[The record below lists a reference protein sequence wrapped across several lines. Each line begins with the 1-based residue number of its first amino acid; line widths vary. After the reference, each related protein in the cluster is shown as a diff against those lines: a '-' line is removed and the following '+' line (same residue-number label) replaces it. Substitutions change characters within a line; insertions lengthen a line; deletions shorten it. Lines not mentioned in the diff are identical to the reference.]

1 MNIDHVVL
9 WVSNP
14 RNSLDFYVN
23 TVGMR
28 PVRQQEFEAG
38 TAAFPSV
45 RLSDTTILD
54 LMNTDML
61 SDVQEFTGGGDGGGA
76 PINHI
81 CLSMNVEDYL
91 ALRSRLT
98 TQGVKLTSGS
108 EQAFGARG
116 LADRS
121 EYFRDPDGNVIEIR
135 HYG

>member
-23 TVGMR
+23 IVGMR

-38 TAAFPSV
+38 TVAFPSA
-45 RLSDTTILD
+45 RISDSTILD

-81 CLSMNVEDYL
+81 CLSMSVEDYL

-98 TQGVKLTSGS
+98 TQGVELTSGG
-108 EQAFGARG
+108 EQSFGAQG

-135 HYG
+135 HYA

>member
-1 MNIDHVVL
+1 
-9 WVSNP
+9 
-14 RNSLDFYVN
+14 
-23 TVGMR
+23 MR

-38 TAAFPSV
+38 TVAFPSA
-45 RLSDTTILD
+45 RISDSTILD

-81 CLSMNVEDYL
+81 CLSMSVEDYL

-98 TQGVKLTSGS
+98 TQGVELTSGG
-108 EQAFGARG
+108 EQSFGAQG

-135 HYG
+135 HYA

>member
-1 MNIDHVVL
+1 
-9 WVSNP
+9 
-14 RNSLDFYVN
+14 
-23 TVGMR
+23 MR

-45 RLSDTTILD
+45 RLSDATILD

-61 SDVQEFTGGGDGGGA
+61 SDVQEFTGGGGGGGA

-98 TQGVKLTSGS
+98 AQGVELTSGS
-108 EQAFGARG
+108 ERSFGAQG

-135 HYG
+135 HYA